1 MQMPARALGTACVR
15 VAQPGLLTNRDAINR
30 RSGDRISRQQQPWAS
45 FARHVA
51 PRSAG
56 AGAGAVA
63 VTPAFVVQR
72 SRSSG
77 QLQLARYLWGRL
89 RISEPRSSAL
99 VHVQRHCRGAASTHT
114 HRDASEP
121 RSLPGLF
128 APRTTAAPC
137 PAAAHRATQEPAC
150 LHAAAPAK
158 TATDTAWAGCQRS
171 RHSAHRRAAQQSLRR
186 PTSPNS
192 R

>member
-1 MQMPARALGTACVR
+1 MPARALGTACVR
-15 VAQPGLLTNRDAINR
+15 VAQPGLLTHRDAINR
-30 RSGDRISRQQQPWAS
+30 RSGDCISRQQQPWAS

-51 PRSAG
+51 PRSAGAG

-99 VHVQRHCRGAASTHT
+99 VHVQHRCRGAASTHT

-121 RSLPGLF
+121 DAAFPACSL
-128 APRTTAAPC
+128 PRTTAAPC

-150 LHAAAPAK
+150 LHAAAAAK
-158 TATDTAWAGCQRS
+158 TAIDTAWAGRQRS
-171 RHSAHRRAAQQSLRR
+171 RHSAHRCAAQ
-186 PTSPNS
+186 
-192 R
+192 